1 MDTTQSATTPAAKT
15 KPGLPLWLSAL
26 IPLALLGLLVAAF
39 FYTNPLALFSGN
51 LPPIESLAIEKIE
64 LHPGQFVVTV
74 FNGSPEAL
82 AIAQVTVDDAF
93 WEWEIA
99 PSAELPRF
107 GRATITIPY
116 AWVEGEPHAITLIT
130 NSGTTFTGEVAIA
143 TETPRPGPAQFL
155 AYGLLGIYIG
165 IIPVGLGLLWFPAMR
180 RMGRKGLNF
189 ALALTVGL
197 LVFLLIDTALEAIE
211 VAGDVAGVF
220 QGLPVAIFAALLAWL
235 AILAV
240 SGKQS
245 EAERDSGSGRLRLA
259 TLIALSIG
267 LHNLGEGL
275 AVGAAFALGEAT
287 LASFLVIGF
296 TLHNVTEGIGI
307 AAPLTRSNRQAER
320 ANGQEALAAPV
331 TKDKPSLKVFVG
343 LALLAGAPAIVGAWV
358 GGFAYSP
365 LLATIFLGVGV
376 GAIWQVIVEVGRLLL
391 HDAQKHNESV
401 ANWINLAGLTLGIA
415 VMYFTAYFVKF

>member
-1 MDTTQSATTPAAKT
+1 MDTTQSVTAPTAKT
-15 KPGLPLWLSAL
+15 RPGLPLWLSAL

-39 FYTNPLALFSGN
+39 FYTNPLALFSGD
-51 LPPIESLAIEKIE
+51 LPPIESVAVEKIE

-82 AIAQVTVDDAF
+82 TIAQVTVDDAF
-93 WEWEIA
+93 WEWEIT

-107 GRATITIPY
+107 GRAAITIPY
-116 AWVEGEPHAITLIT
+116 QWVEGEPHAITLIT

-143 TETPRPGPAQFL
+143 TETPSPGPTQFL
-155 AYGLLGIYIG
+155 AYGLLGVYIG
-165 IIPVGLGLLWFPAMR
+165 IIPVGLGLLWFPTMR

-240 SGKQS
+240 SGKPS
-245 EAERDSGSGRLRLA
+245 ETERDSGSGRLRLA

-275 AVGAAFALGEAT
+275 AVGAAFALGEAA
-287 LASFLVIGF
+287 LGSFLVIGF

-307 AAPLTRSNRQAER
+307 AAP
-320 ANGQEALAAPV
+320 V
-331 TKDKPSLKVFVG
+331 TKDKPSLKTFI
-343 LALLAGAPAIVGAWV
+343 LLCLLAGAPAIVGAWV

-365 LLATIFLGVGV
+365 LLATIFLGVGL

-391 HDAQKHNESV
+391 RDAQKNNESV
-401 ANWINLAGLTLGIA
+401 ANWINLAGLALGIA

>member
-1 MDTTQSATTPAAKT
+1 MDTTQSVTTPAAKT
-15 KPGLPLWLSAL
+15 RPGLPLWLSAL

-39 FYTNPLALFSGN
+39 FYTNPLALFSAN

-64 LHPGQFVVTV
+64 LRPGQFVVAV

-93 WEWEIA
+93 WEWEIT

-116 AWVEGEPHAITLIT
+116 QWVEGEPHAITLIT

-143 TETPRPGPAQFL
+143 TETPRPGPTQFL
-155 AYGLLGIYIG
+155 AYGLLGVYIG

-211 VAGDVAGVF
+211 VAGAVAGVF
-220 QGLPVAIFAALLAWL
+220 QGLPVAVFAALLAWL
-235 AILAV
+235 VILAV
-240 SGKQS
+240 SGKPS

-307 AAPLTRSNRQAER
+307 AAP
-320 ANGQEALAAPV
+320 V
-331 TKDKPSLKVFVG
+331 TKDKPSLKTFIA
-343 LALLAGAPAIVGAWV
+343 LCLLAGAPAILGAWV

-365 LLATIFLGVGV
+365 LLATIFLGIGV

-391 HDAQKHNESV
+391 RDAQKHNESV

>member
-1 MDTTQSATTPAAKT
+1 MDTPRTIPTTSKPA
-15 KPGLPLWLSAL
+15 LPLWVSAL
-26 IPLALLGLLVAAF
+26 IPLALLGLLVAVF
-39 FYTNPLALFSGN
+39 FYTNPLALFSGD
-51 LPPIESLAIEKIE
+51 LPPVESLAIDKIE
-64 LHPGQFVVTV
+64 LRPGQFVVTV

-82 AIAQVTVDDAF
+82 AIAQVMVDDAF
-93 WEWEIA
+93 WEWEA
-99 PSAELPRF
+99 TPSAELPRF

-116 AWVEGEPHAITLIT
+116 EWVEGEPHAITLVT
-130 NSGTTFTGEVAIA
+130 NTGTTFAGEVAIA
-143 TETPRPGPAQFL
+143 TETPTPGPTQFL
-155 AYGLLGIYIG
+155 AYGLLGVYIG
-165 IIPVGLGLLWFPAMR
+165 IIPVGLGLLWFPTMR
-180 RMGRKGLNF
+180 RLGRKGLNF

-220 QGLPVAIFAALLAWL
+220 QGLPVAAFAALLAWL
-235 AILAV
+235 VILAV
-240 SGKQS
+240 GGKQA
-245 EAERDSGSGRLRLA
+245 EAERDSSSGRLRLA

-275 AVGAAFALGEAT
+275 AVGAAFALGEAA

-307 AAPLTRSNRQAER
+307 AAP
-320 ANGQEALAAPV
+320 V
-331 TKDKPSLKVFVG
+331 TKDKPSLKAFIA
-343 LALLAGAPAIVGAWV
+343 LCLLAGVPAIFGAWV

-365 LLATIFLGVGV
+365 LLATIFLGVGA

>member
-1 MDTTQSATTPAAKT
+1 MDTTNQTAATPVTKV
-15 KPGLPLWLSAL
+15 KPGLPLWIPAL
-26 IPLALLGLLVAAF
+26 IPLALLGLLVAVF
-39 FYTNPLALFSGN
+39 FYTNPLALFSGD

-64 LHPGQFVVTV
+64 LHPRQFVVTV

-82 AIAQVTVDDAF
+82 TIAQVAVDDAF
-93 WEWEIA
+93 WEWGIT

-116 AWVEGEPHAITLIT
+116 QWVEGEPHAITLFT
-130 NSGTTFTGEVAIA
+130 NSGTTFAGEVAIA
-143 TETPRPGPAQFL
+143 TETPTPGPTQFL
-155 AYGLLGIYIG
+155 AYGLLGVYIG
-165 IIPVGLGLLWFPAMR
+165 IIPVGLGLLWFPTMR

-189 ALALTVGL
+189 VLALTVGL

-220 QGLPVAIFAALLAWL
+220 QGLPVAVFAALLAWL
-235 AILAV
+235 VILAV
-240 SGKQS
+240 SGKPS

-275 AVGAAFALGEAT
+275 AVGAAFALGEAA

-307 AAPLTRSNRQAER
+307 AAP
-320 ANGQEALAAPV
+320 V
-331 TKDKPSLKVFVG
+331 TKDKPSLKTFIA
-343 LALLAGAPAIVGAWV
+343 LCLLAGAPAILGAWV

-365 LLATIFLGVGV
+365 LLATIFLGIGV
-376 GAIWQVIVEVGRLLL
+376 GAIWQVIVEVGRLLM
-391 HDAQKHNESV
+391 HDAQKNNESV